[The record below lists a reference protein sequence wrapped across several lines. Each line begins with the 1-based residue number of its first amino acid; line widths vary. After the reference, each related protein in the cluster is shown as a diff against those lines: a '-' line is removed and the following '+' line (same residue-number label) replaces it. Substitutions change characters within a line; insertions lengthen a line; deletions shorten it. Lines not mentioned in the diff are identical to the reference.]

1 MDNGTGR
8 GYLKLQEKKRKKKKL
23 KVLFENFRL
32 WVIPAKLQPTGAI
45 RLFKQLHIPYYTL
58 LLGSFSPSTV
68 CKTFSVDDAFCEP
81 VSPGRFS
88 GKSFFQKIQPYSPE
102 HRHLTSWT
110 WPGQGLIRSPS
121 LTDMAQIQAVMA
133 QSAPE
138 KEPVVRRSRCRFRHH
153 MAGAASILCVCSP
166 LALGRICF
174 WPTIPRLVFPYL
186 SSKSP

>member
-68 CKTFSVDDAFCEP
+68 CKTFSVDDTFCKP
-81 VSPGRFS
+81 VSPKKFQVNP
-88 GKSFFQKIQPYSPE
+88 FFKRYSPTVQN
-102 HRHLTSWT
+102 LTS
-110 WPGQGLIRSPS
+110 
-121 LTDMAQIQAVMA
+121 
-133 QSAPE
+133 
-138 KEPVVRRSRCRFRHH
+138 
-153 MAGAASILCVCSP
+153 
-166 LALGRICF
+166 
-174 WPTIPRLVFPYL
+174 
-186 SSKSP
+186 